1 MDETKSKVYVET
13 SIISYLAARLS
24 RDLITAAH
32 QQITYEWWENRR
44 SDFDLFVSQLVVREA
59 SAGDEQMARKRLEI
73 IEQIPLLGLNPEALD
88 LAYALVQDG
97 PLPQKASEDALHIA
111 VATVHGME
119 YLLTWNCKHIANAQ
133 MRNSV
138 VAICRGCGYE
148 PPVFCTP
155 EELLGV

>member
-13 SIISYLAARLS
+13 SIVSYLAARLS

-32 QQITYEWWENRR
+32 QQITSEWWDSRR
-44 SDFDLFVSQLVVREA
+44 PDFDLFVSQLVVREA
-59 SAGDEQMARKRLEI
+59 SAGDEQMAKKRLEL
-73 IEQIPLLGLNPEALD
+73 IEQIPLLELNPEALD
-88 LAYALVQDG
+88 LAYVLVQDG

-138 VAICRGCGYE
+138 AAICRARGYE

-155 EELLGV
+155 EELLEV